1 MTKQK
6 NFNLIIDA
14 INLDPKLYKGLK
26 IFIFGEGELR
36 SDLEKKIKINN
47 LENKIFIRG
56 YVKDIYKYF
65 KKSRLFILTSLW
77 EDPGF
82 VIIEAGLSNL
92 SVLSS
97 NCPNG
102 PEEILKNGNAGYLF
116 ENNNPTSLNLN
127 LKKFL
132 EEDIKKIYQ
141 KKVMLKRNV
150 KNYSTFHHF
159 LTFEK
164 NL

>member
-65 KKSRLFILTSLW
+65 KKVDFYSYISVGGSRF
-77 EDPGF
+77 
-82 VIIEAGLSNL
+82 
-92 SVLSS
+92 
-97 NCPNG
+97 C
-102 PEEILKNGNAGYLF
+102 
-116 ENNNPTSLNLN
+116 NN
-127 LKKFL
+127 
-132 EEDIKKIYQ
+132 
-141 KKVMLKRNV
+141 
-150 KNYSTFHHF
+150 
-159 LTFEK
+159 
-164 NL
+164 

>member
-1 MTKQK
+1 M
-6 NFNLIIDA
+6 
-14 INLDPKLYKGLK
+14 
-26 IFIFGEGELR
+26 
-36 SDLEKKIKINN
+36 
-47 LENKIFIRG
+47 
-56 YVKDIYKYF
+56 
-65 KKSRLFILTSLW
+65 
-77 EDPGF
+77 
-82 VIIEAGLSNL
+82 

-164 NL
+164 TCKYLIKY